1 MFTKILRWIVTFF
14 SKIHDKVLTWNDN
27 AAIPLNDKQ
36 LHFLII
42 GVLGM
47 LVVLMVYPLF
57 KWLAKK
63 NALVMA
69 AGFYSLTVMIVI
81 TFAIEIGQRITGT
94 GVMEFDDIVAGIAG
108 FIFLFCVFLILRGI
122 VLYIR
127 RFFRERKA

>member
-1 MFTKILRWIVTFF
+1 MQKR
-14 SKIHDKVLTWNDN
+14 
-27 AAIPLNDKQ
+27 KQ
-36 LHFLII
+36 I
-42 GVLGM
+42 
-47 LVVLMVYPLF
+47 
-57 KWLAKK
+57 
-63 NALVMA
+63 
-69 AGFYSLTVMIVI
+69 LTVMIVI